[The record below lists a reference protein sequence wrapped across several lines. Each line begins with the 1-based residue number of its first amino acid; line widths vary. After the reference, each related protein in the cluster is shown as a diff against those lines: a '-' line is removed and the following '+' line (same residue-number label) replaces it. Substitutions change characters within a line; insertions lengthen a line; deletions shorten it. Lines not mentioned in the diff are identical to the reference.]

1 MDIDYW
7 TEEYERCKADPSY
20 FIARYSC
27 IKGGMLYMDLPDG
40 LKIGGANSEGKFVP
54 PQSENAELQHV
65 IDQQRMI
72 NRLMYEIEFR
82 KHK

>member
-20 FIARYSC
+20 FVARYTR
-27 IKGGMLYMDLPDG
+27 IEGDTLYMDMPDN
-40 LKIGGANSEGKFVP
+40 LKMGGVNSEGKFTP
-54 PQSENAELQHV
+54 PQSENAELQDV
-65 IDQQRMI
+65 IDQQRII